1 MLYIDSGFLPK
12 VSRKDTKSLGIKT
25 LLSEKSSK
33 KLQVS
38 EKVLIFAFINA
49 NLKDEQWKSS

>member
-1 MLYIDSGFLPK
+1 MRQR
-12 VSRKDTKSLGIKT
+12 SRGKDTKSLGIKT
-25 LLSEKSSK
+25 LLSEKTSK